1 MIWRERSV
9 RLGVVVLFFL
19 SGACG
24 LVYEVVWMRMLT
36 LVFGATAFATSAILS
51 SFFAGLALGSLYYGR
66 IADRGRHHP
75 LALYAL
81 LEAGIG
87 VCAFVMPVVFAA
99 LSHVYVVLARGLD
112 LGFYPLSVVRFA
124 LSFAVLLVPT
134 TLMGGT
140 LPVIVKYFTR
150 RRDQVGWDVGRLYA
164 VNTLGAVVG
173 TVLAGFFLILFLG
186 VREAAYAA
194 GAVNLV
200 IAVVVYGLSRVV
212 PFAPPE
218 EARAHMPAEG
228 MPGGGLPAAPAEAEP
243 SGAAP
248 GAAGAPPAPP
258 PASVRA
264 VPAGAACLALWAV
277 GISGFCALAFEVLW
291 TRSLVFFLDNSTH
304 AFTTM
309 LTAFLL
315 GIALGSALI
324 ARFIDGR
331 RSPVALFGAIEVLIG
346 VSALLAIPLIA
357 HSTPVME
364 RLLGAQEGPWLH
376 WQWIGLRFV
385 TALTVMLLPTILMGM
400 TVPLVVRICTRHLAS
415 VGTTLGRVYFV
426 NTVGG
431 VVGSIV
437 AGFVLIPLLG
447 VRDGIVV
454 VGLLSVGVG
463 VGLLA
468 AEPALAGGGA

>member
-1 MIWRERSV
+1 MNRREEGI

-19 SGACG
+19 SGACS

-51 SFFAGLALGSLYYGR
+51 SFFAGLAIGSLYFGR
-66 IADRGRHHP
+66 IADRRRHNP
-75 LALYAL
+75 LVLYAL
-81 LEAGIG
+81 LEAGVG
-87 VCAFVMPVVFAA
+87 VCAFLMPVVFSA
-99 LSHVYVVLARGLD
+99 LSHVYVALARGLE
-112 LGFYPLSVVRFA
+112 LGFYPLSVVRFV

-150 RRDQVGWDVGRLYA
+150 RGDRVGWDVGRVYA

-200 IAVVVYGLSRVV
+200 IAAVAYGLSRMV
-212 PFAPPE
+212 PFARPQQARTPGLAQGIPGAGPPAVPPE
-218 EARAHMPAEG
+218 AE
-228 MPGGGLPAAPAEAEP
+228 LP
-243 SGAAP
+243 GAAP
-248 GAAGAPPAPP
+248 DAASAPPLPP
-258 PASVRA
+258 PASAPAVPAGTLSPPPPASAPA
-264 VPAGAACLALWAV
+264 VPAGAARLALWAV
-277 GISGFCALAFEVLW
+277 GLSGFCALALEVLW

-324 ARFIDGR
+324 ARFIDRR

-346 VSALLAIPLIA
+346 VSALLAIPDRK
-357 HSTPVME
+357 S
-364 RLLGAQEGPWLH
+364 
-376 WQWIGLRFV
+376 
-385 TALTVMLLPTILMGM
+385 
-400 TVPLVVRICTRHLAS
+400 VV
-415 VGTTLGRVYFV
+415 
-426 NTVGG
+426 
-431 VVGSIV
+431 
-437 AGFVLIPLLG
+437 
-447 VRDGIVV
+447 
-454 VGLLSVGVG
+454 
-463 VGLLA
+463 
-468 AEPALAGGGA
+468 